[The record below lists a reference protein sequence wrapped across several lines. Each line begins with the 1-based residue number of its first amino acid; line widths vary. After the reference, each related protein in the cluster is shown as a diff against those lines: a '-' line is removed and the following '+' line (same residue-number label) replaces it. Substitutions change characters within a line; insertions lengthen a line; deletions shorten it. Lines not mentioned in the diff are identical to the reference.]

1 MAAVINQVCTRVFG
15 VNTTQITAGQ
25 VCLPYLKHQLPCA
38 LSKRHSDRAGGS
50 RPQRDRQRLSGM
62 DRWAA
67 GMAAATERLF
77 TSCLVMWRR
86 PTPVRI
92 G

>member
-1 MAAVINQVCTRVFG
+1 
-15 VNTTQITAGQ
+15 
-25 VCLPYLKHQLPCA
+25 VCLPYLKHPLPCA
-38 LSKRHSDRAGGS
+38 LSTRHSQRAGES

-67 GMAAATERLF
+67 SLAAATERLG
-77 TSCLVMWRR
+77 TSCLLMWRR
-86 PTPVRI
+86 PLLVRI